1 MLIKYVAK
9 RHIRPLITIS
19 RNYDNNTKK
28 NESRISN
35 SNISNRVKKHTNQF
49 VMPNDDDNNNK
60 K

>member
-1 MLIKYVAK
+1 MLIMYVAK

-19 RNYDNNTKK
+19 RNYDNNTK

-35 SNISNRVKKHTNQF
+35 SNISNGVKKHTNQF